1 MKKMVLFFVMCLF
14 FFGCEDKKVQNFG
27 QNPVFT
33 EHCDTSAVW
42 RVKTHSF
49 DNLEIGYI
57 AIALDNGKRFS
68 VKFHNTDVTKD
79 WMLLD
84 EGDTVVYQGDQIL
97 SVIWKK
103 H

>member
-1 MKKMVLFFVMCLF
+1 MKKLVLFFVMCLF
-14 FFGCEDKKVQNFG
+14 FFGCKDKDIQNFG
-27 QNPVFT
+27 QTPNPT
-33 EHCDTSAVW
+33 QRCDTSVVW
-42 RVKTHSF
+42 RVKMHSF
-49 DNLEIGYI
+49 GNAHIGYI

-68 VKFHNTDVTKD
+68 VKFHDTDVTKD
-79 WMLLD
+79 WILLD